1 MRGTVMRKKWFYL
14 FVLLILVGFCGCKH
28 ENGEKPKI
36 LARINDYNL
45 TLDEFQKQLA
55 SEVEM
60 DKAFKLTQD
69 AKKAFLNDLIRKEI
83 LIQEARKL
91 KLDTREEFRR
101 AIERYWES
109 TLIRDLIELKA
120 KDIAGK
126 TYVSEE
132 EIAARYKAMKA
143 ADSTLPALEDV
154 REEIKKKLKE
164 EKKTK
169 LIEAWINN
177 LKKKAH
183 IKINEKLL

>member
-1 MRGTVMRKKWFYL
+1 MRKKWFYL
-14 FVLLILVGFCGCKH
+14 VLLLLLVGFSGCKREH
-28 ENGEKPKI
+28 EEKPEI
-36 LARINDYNL
+36 LARINGYNL

-55 SEVEM
+55 SEMEM
-60 DKAFKLTQD
+60 DKEFKLTRD
-69 AKKAFLNDLIRKEI
+69 ARKAFLNELIKKEI

-91 KLDTREEFRR
+91 KLDTREAFRR

-109 TLIRDLIELKA
+109 TLIRDLLTLKA

-132 EIAARYKAMKA
+132 EIEARYKAMKA
-143 ADSTLPALEDV
+143 GDKTLPPLNDV

-164 EKKTK
+164 EKKTALLEK
-169 LIEAWINN
+169 WINN
-177 LKKKAH
+177 LKKKAD

>member
-1 MRGTVMRKKWFYL
+1 MRRAWL
-14 FVLLILVGFCGCKH
+14 CLVLSVFLAGFSACGR
-28 ENGEKPKI
+28 ENGEKPEI

-45 TLDEFQKQLA
+45 SLDEFQKQLA

-60 DKAFKLTQD
+60 DKEFKLTRE

-120 KDIAGK
+120 KDIAEK

-132 EIAARYKAMKA
+132 EIAARYKAMEA
-143 ADSTLPALEDV
+143 AGRTLPPLKDV
-154 REEIKKKLKE
+154 REKIRKRLME
-164 EKKTK
+164 EKRTK
-169 LIEAWINN
+169 LLEAWISA

-183 IKINEKLL
+183 IEINEKLL